1 MKKNIQ
7 RRTQCYQ
14 LANNFLSGI
23 YLQTTNRLIEV
34 NTYPNSLSNYLH
46 TEYLDE
52 LFSKAAVNY
61 DRICKSDYAI
71 RGIFEKDIIEPVKQ
85 VA

>member
-46 TEYLDE
+46 TEYLD
-52 LFSKAAVNY
+52 
-61 DRICKSDYAI
+61 
-71 RGIFEKDIIEPVKQ
+71 
-85 VA
+85 